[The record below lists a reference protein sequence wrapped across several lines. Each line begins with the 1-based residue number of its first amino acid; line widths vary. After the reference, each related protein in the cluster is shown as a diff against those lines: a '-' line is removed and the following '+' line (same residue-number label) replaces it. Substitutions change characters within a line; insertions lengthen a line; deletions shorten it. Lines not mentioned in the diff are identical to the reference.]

1 MKFSILALITVVSV
15 LSTRD
20 AAGAPLPALMIRE
33 TGQSLMN
40 AVEKQFLSQAGK
52 NNHAAAALLN
62 VNGRQTTNN
71 HDEKQGKE
79 VARTLDE
86 T

>member
-1 MKFSILALITVVSV
+1 MFLVFFLFKALVIDMKFSILALITVVSV

-33 TGQSLMN
+33 TG
-40 AVEKQFLSQAGK
+40 K

-71 HDEKQGKE
+71 HDEKQEKK
-79 VARTLDE
+79 
-86 T
+86 